1 MAPSSKFVNL
11 HFGFLRWIWAD
22 PMGHDVRVVCTGNQD
37 PGKLNIRSVHFSIVK
52 VKERIEK
59 VFLINESKISLTD
72 TVITFIKQVPGKK
85 EINFN
90 VYFFDAKDQKHVFKC
105 SS

>member
-1 MAPSSKFVNL
+1 MASSGKFVNL

-37 PGKLNIRSVHFSIVK
+37 PGKLNIRLVHFSIVK
-52 VKERIEK
+52 AKERIQRMTILTK
-59 VFLINESKISLTD
+59 LSLTD

-85 EINFN
+85 LINFII
-90 VYFFDAKDQKHVFKC
+90 FF
-105 SS
+105 